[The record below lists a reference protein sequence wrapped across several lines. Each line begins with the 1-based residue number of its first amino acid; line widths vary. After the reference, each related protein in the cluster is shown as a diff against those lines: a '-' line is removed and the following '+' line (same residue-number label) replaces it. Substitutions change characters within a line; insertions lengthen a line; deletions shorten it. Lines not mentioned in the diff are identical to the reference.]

1 MSNKPRKKTK
11 SRTPQSASPI
21 LLLSGPKV
29 MYDEMGRILIESMV
43 GGNLVQQVLDTSEPI
58 VQRAL
63 IAIGWVPPGNNV
75 EKAAYE
81 SVAAIIGAGA
91 TFQEVVDFL
100 MVKLG
105 LDPQT
110 PELTQSEVK
119 HRHAVAQ
126 MQKDFGHHFRAILHA
141 KTPEAELEACRA
153 LAKAVGDDFD
163 KAMAEGAELSG
174 AERVGGEPG
183 NPSPG
188 SKVH

>member
-1 MSNKPRKKTK
+1 MSKPRKKTK
-11 SRTPQSASPI
+11 SRIPQSASPI

-110 PELTQSEVK
+110 PEVTQSEVK

-126 MQKDFGHHFRAILHA
+126 MHKDFGHHFRAILHA

-183 NPSPG
+183 NPPPG